1 MQVKRLRAEFETAG
15 LHPLPSL
22 ETADHHLLT
31 ATIKSYLRELP
42 EPLLGPELYTEWLEA
57 GRLDD
62 NSERFDLVWNLL
74 QHEALPRENYR
85 NIQYLFRFLHEVSK
99 LEERNKMSPSN
110 LAIVITPNVVSSE
123 CPCLSLPL
131 ICYISLDMGG
141 GRPRHP
147 GHLHRDLPGPR
158 GGADH
163 QSVSLVLPGQ

>member
-1 MQVKRLRAEFETAG
+1 MSSRSSSKTDLSIALQVKRLRTEFETAG
-15 LHPLPSL
+15 L

-42 EPLLGPELYTEWLEA
+42 EPLFGAELYPDWLEA

-110 LAIVITPNVVSSE
+110 LSIVITPNVVSTE
-123 CPCLSLPL
+123 
-131 ICYISLDMGG
+131 
-141 GRPRHP
+141 
-147 GHLHRDLPGPR
+147 
-158 GGADH
+158 
-163 QSVSLVLPGQ
+163 

>member
-1 MQVKRLRAEFETAG
+1 MKRLRAEIETAG

-42 EPLLGPELYTEWLEA
+42 EPLFGAELYPDWLEA
-57 GRLDD
+57 GRIDD
-62 NSERFDLVWNLL
+62 NEKRFDLVWNLL

-110 LAIVITPNVVSSE
+110 LAIVITPNVVS
-123 CPCLSLPL
+123 PSLPSLL
-131 ICYISLDMGG
+131 I
-141 GRPRHP
+141 
-147 GHLHRDLPGPR
+147 
-158 GGADH
+158 
-163 QSVSLVLPGQ
+163 